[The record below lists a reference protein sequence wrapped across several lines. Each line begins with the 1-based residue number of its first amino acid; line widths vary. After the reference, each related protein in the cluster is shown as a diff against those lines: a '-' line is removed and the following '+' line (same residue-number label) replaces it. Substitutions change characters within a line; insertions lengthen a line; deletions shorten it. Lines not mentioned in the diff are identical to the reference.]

1 MTPSDLKIYKTLSR
15 TDLKDINNLL
25 FATIIVTGNYERQEL
40 NAFVANVWASHFH
53 THTVRWKKQIKYNQW
68 KGKPRTN
75 KGINEA
81 EQQTCFYEY
90 FVPKGPA
97 YLVHNL
103 NLDSDL
109 ANGTSIREHSLAFD
123 SAEDKLFLEE
133 MIESTP
139 IGEIIELPSPP
150 TAINVELYPD
160 SYNDDE
166 DTLKDNREK
175 RLAWTHGSLV
185 NDGRIIIPIEKRT
198 VKWKNESIRACG
210 RPYHFNASSVPMAD
224 WFPIELGFCITVPK
238 AQGRTIHK
246 LIASL
251 SEHPCAFLKYQ
262 WEQLYTLI
270 SRITERDEMRL
281 LLQMGNRNTLEY
293 ISDLEKDPYTAY
305 YFAGFPKESS
315 TEVVHWDPILS
326 AKAAGF
332 LKK

>member
-1 MTPSDLKIYKTLSR
+1 
-15 TDLKDINNLL
+15 
-25 FATIIVTGNYERQEL
+25 
-40 NAFVANVWASHFH
+40 
-53 THTVRWKKQIKYNQW
+53 
-68 KGKPRTN
+68 
-75 KGINEA
+75 
-81 EQQTCFYEY
+81 
-90 FVPKGPA
+90 
-97 YLVHNL
+97 
-103 NLDSDL
+103 
-109 ANGTSIREHSLAFD
+109 
-123 SAEDKLFLEE
+123 
-133 MIESTP
+133 
-139 IGEIIELPSPP
+139 
-150 TAINVELYPD
+150 
-160 SYNDDE
+160 
-166 DTLKDNREK
+166 
-175 RLAWTHGSLV
+175 
-185 NDGRIIIPIEKRT
+185 
-198 VKWKNESIRACG
+198 
-210 RPYHFNASSVPMAD
+210 MAD

-281 LLQMGNRNTLEY
+281 LLQMDNRNTLEY